1 MIAREIAGII
11 SERLRSFP
19 AVAILGPRQ
28 AGKTTLART
37 FSADYFD
44 LEVEQDRLK
53 VDLQWSD
60 ITASDR
66 LAVLDEAQSYPD
78 VFPRIRNAIDARR
91 KKKGRFLLLGSV
103 SPGLM
108 KEVSESLAGRIAL
121 CEVAPFSISEIGKR
135 KEDDLWLRGGYPDG
149 GILDAR
155 GYPVWQNNYLDL
167 LSMRDLPLWGLPA
180 APPATRRFF
189 SMLAVG
195 HGNPWN
201 ASQMGKSLGVS
212 YHTATS
218 YLNYVEQAYLI
229 RRVHPYHDN
238 LKKRLTKSPKVYWR
252 DSGLLHS
259 LLRINSFDD
268 LISHPH
274 VGASWEGW
282 VIEQILTFL
291 NNRGIQYNGPHYLR
305 TNDGYEI
312 DLIIAL
318 SGTTYAIEIKLT
330 TSPSPAD
337 IKRLTKTAALIGN
350 VTAVLIS
357 RSPDH
362 IEGDKVL
369 SKNLRMFLKYLEASR
384 KTVAGS
390 GLRVPG

>member
-1 MIAREIAGII
+1 MIARELATVI
-11 SERLRSFP
+11 SSRLRSFP

-28 AGKTTLART
+28 AGKTTLAKT
-37 FSADYFD
+37 LSTDYYD
-44 LEVEQDRLK
+44 LEIEADRLK
-53 VDLQWSD
+53 ADLRWDS
-60 ITASDR
+60 IAASDR
-66 LAVLDEAQSYPD
+66 LVVFDEAQSYPD
-78 VFPRIRNAIDARR
+78 VFPRIRSAIDSRWE
-91 KKKGRFLLLGSV
+91 KKGRFLLLGSV

-121 CEVAPFSISEIGKR
+121 CELAPFSITEIGKT
-135 KEDDLWLRGGYPDG
+135 KDDQLWLKGGYPDG
-149 GILDAR
+149 GILHAKN
-155 GYPVWQNNYLDL
+155 YPVWQSNYLDL
-167 LSMRDLPLWGLPA
+167 LSMRDLPIWGLPA
-180 APPATRRFF
+180 EPPATRRFF

-218 YLNYVEQAYLI
+218 YLNYLEQAYLV

-259 LLRINSFDD
+259 LLRISSFDD

-291 NNRGIQYNGPHYLR
+291 NNRSIQYDGPYYLR

-312 DLIIAL
+312 DLIITF
-318 SGTTYAIEIKLT
+318 SGTTYAMEIKLT
-330 TSPSPAD
+330 SSPSPSD
-337 IKRLTKTAALIGN
+337 MQRLNKTAALIG
-350 VTAVLIS
+350 TPTRVLIS
-357 RSPDH
+357 RSTDH
-362 IEGDKVL
+362 IQSDNQL
-369 SKNLRMFLKYLEASR
+369 STNLRMFLEYLKE
-384 KTVAGS
+384 K
-390 GLRVPG
+390 

>member
-1 MIAREIAGII
+1 MIPRELAKVIKD
-11 SERLRSFP
+11 RLRSFP

-28 AGKTTLART
+28 SGKTTLART
-37 FSADYFD
+37 YSADYFD
-44 LEVEQDRLK
+44 LEIESDRLR
-53 VDLQWSD
+53 VDLQWNG
-60 ITASDR
+60 IIASDR
-66 LAVLDEAQSYPD
+66 LVVLDEAQSYPG
-78 VFPRIRNAIDARR
+78 VFPRIRSAIDTSRG
-91 KKKGRFLLLGSV
+91 KKGRFLLLGSV

-121 CEVAPFSISEIGKR
+121 CELAPFSITEIGKA
-135 KEDDLWLRGGYPDG
+135 KDDDLWLRGGYPDG
-149 GILDAR
+149 SILDGK

-189 SMLAVG
+189 AMLAVG
-195 HGNPWN
+195 QGNPWN

-218 YLNYVEQAYLI
+218 YLNYLEQAYLI
-229 RRVHPYHDN
+229 RRVYPYHDN

-291 NNRGIQYNGPHYLR
+291 NNRSSQYDGPYYLR

-318 SGTTYAIEIKLT
+318 AGNTYAIEIKLT
-330 TSPSPAD
+330 TSPSQGD
-337 IKRLTKTAALIGN
+337 MQRLTKTAALIGN
-350 VTAVLIS
+350 PTPVLIT

-362 IEGDKVL
+362 IEGGNVL
-369 SKNLRMFLKYLEASR
+369 STNLRMFLKHLGAIG
-384 KTVAGS
+384 KTVANS